1 MTNSPRRHAEL
12 VLRVMTWNIKTGG
25 QDRGGADRLEQVI
38 QVVTAQ
44 RPDVLG
50 LQELRDF
57 DQSDRLARLADA
69 TGMRPYLAR
78 SCFGQPVAML
88 VRPPGRVTR
97 AAPVRRP
104 FHHAAQR
111 VVVST
116 DAGPLTVLTAH
127 LNPYSGIRRLIEA
140 GWLAGAVRRAPGSM
154 VVLMGDLN
162 SLDPWTDHAD
172 RIGRLAPAYRLRHL
186 RRDRRTVDTRTI
198 ARLHWAGLIDLFRTV
213 APDDEGLTAPT
224 AAGGVEFSGMRLD
237 YILGTPFVA
246 ALTRDCRVVR
256 GGEAE
261 HASDHYPVVAD
272 LALTLG

>member
-1 MTNSPRRHAEL
+1 
-12 VLRVMTWNIKTGG
+12 MTWNIRTGG
-25 QDRGGADRLEQVI
+25 RDRGGTDRLERVVR
-38 QVVTAQ
+38 VVTAQ

-57 DQSDRLARLADA
+57 DRGDRLIRLADA

-78 SCFGQPVAML
+78 SCFGQPVAVL

-97 AAPVRRP
+97 VAPVRRP

-111 VVVST
+111 VVVLT

-127 LNPYSGIRRLIEA
+127 LNPYSGVRRLIEA
-140 GWLAGAVRRAPGSM
+140 GWLAGALRRASGPM

-162 SLDPWTDHAD
+162 SLDPWTDHAE
-172 RIGRLAPAYRLRHL
+172 RIDRLAPAYRSRHL
-186 RRDRRTVDTRTI
+186 RRDGRTVDTRTI
-198 ARLHWAGLIDLFRTV
+198 ARLHRAGLLDLFRAATRRGA
-213 APDDEGLTAPT
+213 APGTPDGEGLTAPT
-224 AAGGVEFSGMRLD
+224 ATGGVEFSGMRLD
-237 YILGTPFVA
+237 YILGTPPVA
-246 ALTRDCRVVR
+246 ALTRDCRVIR

-272 LALTLG
+272 LALPLG